1 MRIPTKDFTD
11 VTLVV
16 SEDTYDH
23 DDPDDPDDHD
33 DPEEPDDPDD
43 LDDHD
48 VHDDPD
54 DHDVLHLFPL
64 NWFACRDTA
73 FHSLQSS

>member
-43 LDDHD
+43 HD

-64 NWFACRDTA
+64 NWFACRYTA